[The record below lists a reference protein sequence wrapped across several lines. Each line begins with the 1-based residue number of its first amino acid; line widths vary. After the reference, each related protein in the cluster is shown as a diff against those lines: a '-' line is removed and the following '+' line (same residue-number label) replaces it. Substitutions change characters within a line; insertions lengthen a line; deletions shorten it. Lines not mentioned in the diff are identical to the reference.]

1 MLVAIRCNQTQCIK
15 FVAQWHSSLC
25 ESHPNQ
31 MPRMAKIGT
40 LAAQRALR
48 ACPEFSK
55 ADGWLLCHMSLIVFV
70 FLCVQVSTDSDPWWI
85 WWQFHVHI
93 VSILPMAYRLEVWRG
108 STFWLRKDLS
118 VATIGRARGAMKT
131 MDNGCNWCNGCFLH
145 VGTLAAQTNCDWQQH
160 AFSTFQ
166 DRTGFVRASPVRET
180 ARWR

>member
-1 MLVAIRCNQTQCIK
+1 MLVAIRCNQMQCIK

-25 ESHPNQ
+25 ESHPPKSNASHGQ
-31 MPRMAKIGT
+31 DRNPSCTAGT
-40 LAAQRALR
+40 SCLSRK
-48 ACPEFSK
+48 FSK
-55 ADGWLLCHMSLIVFV
+55 ADGWLLCHMSLCFFV
-70 FLCVQVSTDSDPWWI
+70 CKFRLIDSDPWWN

-93 VSILPMAYRLEVWRG
+93 SQFFRWRTAWRFGGVRLFDCGKICR
-108 STFWLRKDLS
+108 

-131 MDNGCNWCNGCFLH
+131 MDNGCNGCFLH

-166 DRTGFVRASPVRET
+166 DRTDFVRASPVRET